1 MRKLFIFDQ
10 SSKLFIVWIIKK
22 VNIFW
27 QHKLGWKNNLVKF
40 APEKWQCTMAL
51 VEHCVGRNRVDDDV
65 VRLFLAVES
74 NGFVG
79 DVEFRDFRRQQ
90 NSRRFS

>member
-27 QHKLGWKNNLVKF
+27 QHKLGRKYNLVKF
-40 APEKWQCTMAL
+40 ASEKRQGAMAL

-90 NSRRFS
+90 NLRRFS